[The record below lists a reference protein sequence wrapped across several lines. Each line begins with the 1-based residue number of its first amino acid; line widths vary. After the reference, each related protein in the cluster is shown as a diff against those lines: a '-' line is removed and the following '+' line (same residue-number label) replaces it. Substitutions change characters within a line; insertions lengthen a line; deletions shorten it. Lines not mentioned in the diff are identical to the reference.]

1 MQALCL
7 ISWIIWLVWGSSWRR
22 VKTADVEEIGSL
34 EARVKEVNVDRFRED
49 EDLLA
54 DVDLKR

>member
-1 MQALCL
+1 
-7 ISWIIWLVWGSSWRR
+7 

-34 EARVKEVNVDRFRED
+34 EARVKEVNVDGFRED
-49 EDLLA
+49 EDLLV